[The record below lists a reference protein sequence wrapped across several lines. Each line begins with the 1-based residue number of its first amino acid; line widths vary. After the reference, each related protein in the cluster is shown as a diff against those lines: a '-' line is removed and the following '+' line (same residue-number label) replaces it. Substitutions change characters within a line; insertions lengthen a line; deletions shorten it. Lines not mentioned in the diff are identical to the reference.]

1 MKKNFRWKRILIAT
15 GLGTVVIFAI
25 VTAYREYQVRTQ
37 GWCVR
42 LYPDGSRKVLYG
54 DDCWK

>member
-1 MKKNFRWKRILIAT
+1 MRWKRVLLAT
-15 GLGTVVIFAI
+15 GLGTLAIFIA
-25 VTAYREYQVRTQ
+25 VTAYREYQIRTQ

-42 LYPDGSRKVLYG
+42 FFPDGSKKVLYG

>member
-1 MKKNFRWKRILIAT
+1 MRWKRVLLAT
-15 GLGTVVIFAI
+15 GLGTLVIFIA

-42 LYPDGSRKVLYG
+42 FSPDGSRKVLYG
-54 DDCWK
+54 NDCWK